1 MENCA
6 ATCPI
11 VTEAVQASSKEGRI
25 RMAIAAIEAEKISE
39 REAARKFDV
48 PRKTLNDRRRK
59 QCDDGG
65 RIRPTPTS
73 EERQKWHQDKAD
85 GMNIAQIARKHGR
98 DRGAVRNELKKELP
112 KQVKPKAAEGLS
124 VEIVAREK
132 KLLPKQVKQIEGL
145 ILLSNTLEKHWKSDQ
160 KRLDK
165 AGASVWKAYA
175 KDAHEALISSGCL
188 DECRQLLGL
197 KETATYPEILEALDS
212 FFSKGSVAM
221 NWMLYL
227 SGYRELPG
235 GQL

>member
-1 MENCA
+1 
-6 ATCPI
+6 
-11 VTEAVQASSKEGRI
+11 
-25 RMAIAAIEAEKISE
+25 MAIAAIEAEKISNS
-39 REAARKFDV
+39 EAARRFKV
-48 PRKTLNDRRRK
+48 PRTTLIDRRK
-59 QCDDGG
+59 AGGPVDGSVK
-65 RIRPTPTS
+65 RATL

-85 GMNIAQIARKHGR
+85 GMSIRQIAKKHGR
-98 DRGAVRNELKKELP
+98 RRETVSNELKREPP

-132 KLLPKQVKQIEGL
+132 KLFAKQVKQIEGL

-160 KRLDK
+160 KRWDK

-212 FFSKGSVAM
+212 FFKKGSVAM

-227 SGYRELPG
+227 SGYCELPG